1 MQRFIKIIV
10 ACFLLKTSQ
19 LKAQTKLT
27 SFSDAV
33 STIGGLHRPTI
44 ISLSPS
50 TKISLLTPIIT
61 PKHNLLIPRASFP
74 SLSHSNSNSPSLSHP
89 HPHSHSHSNSLSLS
103 PSHTT
108 SSYAF
113 FCRQELKLEK
123 KTGVPLRFR
132 LGSLEY
138 TNKLENYK

>member
-19 LKAQTKLT
+19 LEAQTKLT

-33 STIGGLHRPTI
+33 STIGGIHRPTK
-44 ISLSPS
+44 ISLSPN
-50 TKISLLTPIIT
+50 TKISLLSPIIT
-61 PKHNLLIPRASFP
+61 PKHNLLIPHVLSP
-74 SLSHSNSNSPSLSHP
+74 SPSHSLSHSNSR
-89 HPHSHSHSNSLSLS
+89 SLSLS

-123 KTGVPLRFR
+123 KTGIPFRFR

>member
-19 LKAQTKLT
+19 LEAQTKLT

-33 STIGGLHRPTI
+33 STIGGLHRPTK
-44 ISLSPS
+44 ISFSPN
-50 TKISLLTPIIT
+50 TKISLLSPIIN
-61 PKHNLLIPRASFP
+61 PKHNQLTLHALSASP
-74 SLSHSNSNSPSLSHP
+74 SHSLSHSNSHSNSP
-89 HPHSHSHSNSLSLS
+89 SLSLS

-113 FCRQELKLEK
+113 FCRQELKWEK
-123 KTGVPLRFR
+123 KTGIPFRFR

-138 TNKLENYK
+138 TNKLENYR

>member
-19 LKAQTKLT
+19 LEAQTKLT

-33 STIGGLHRPTI
+33 STIGGILRPAKN
-44 ISLSPS
+44 SFSS
-50 TKISLLTPIIT
+50 NTKISLLTPIIT
-61 PKHNLLIPRASFP
+61 PKHNQLIPHTPYP
-74 SLSHSNSNSPSLSHP
+74 SPSYSNSNSPSNSP
-89 HPHSHSHSNSLSLS
+89 SLSLS
-103 PSHTT
+103 PSYTT
-108 SSYAF
+108 STYAF
-113 FCRQELKLEK
+113 FCRQELKWEK
-123 KTGVPLRFR
+123 KTGIPFRFR

>member
-19 LKAQTKLT
+19 LEAQTKLT

-33 STIGGLHRPTI
+33 STIGGILRPAKN
-44 ISLSPS
+44 SFSS
-50 TKISLLTPIIT
+50 NTKISLLTPIIT
-61 PKHNLLIPRASFP
+61 PKHNQLIPHTPYP
-74 SLSHSNSNSPSLSHP
+74 SPSPSHSPSHSHSNSNSPSLS
-89 HPHSHSHSNSLSLS
+89 LS
-103 PSHTT
+103 PSYTT

-123 KTGVPLRFR
+123 KTGVPFRFR